1 MAASTQQSND
11 SSVVSRL
18 IQLVNNISEAQQREL
33 LSMLEDWQHTN
44 RRQHP
49 RKTCFMAMDYADRDR
64 AFKDFIKNISAGG
77 VFIETNTPFSIGQ
90 DITLTFSSSN
100 YQHPIKI
107 TGVIVWTG
115 TLGIGVQFKSE
126 NQDLVAMIKFL

>member
-33 LSMLEDWQHTN
+33 LTMLEDWQDTN
-44 RRQHP
+44 RREDP
-49 RKTCFMAMDYADRDR
+49 RKPCFIAVDYADRDR
-64 AFKDFIKNISAGG
+64 GFKDFIKNISAGG
-77 VFIETNTPFSIGQ
+77 VFIETNTPFSIGR
-90 DITLTFSSSN
+90 DLTLTFSSSN

-107 TGVIVWTG
+107 TGEIVWTG